1 MDLLKAKIYLD
12 KLNREFARMLKDPEN
27 IPRIDVD
34 ITQSYIRELYDA
46 FLSDAPEAKSVTTPR
61 KVVEPPPVVAPP
73 PPVVVPPPPP
83 PVVVAP
89 PPPPVV
95 VAPPPP
101 PPVVVAPPP
110 PPVVVAPPP
119 PPPVVV
125 APPPPPVVVEPP
137 PPPPVVVAPPPP
149 PPPVVV
155 EPPPPPPVAMTPP
168 PPQPPTPNPVAAT
181 VSAGDADV
189 LFEYRE
195 AKELSE
201 KLSDTA
207 ISDLKRA
214 ISLNDRLMIQR
225 ELFGNDNPVF
235 EAALTT
241 LNNASGFEAAK
252 AYLLNECIGR
262 FDWLHKNKVETAK
275 SFIRLVRRR
284 YK

>member
-1 MDLLKAKIYLD
+1 VYVCGIKTHLKMDLLKAKIYLD
-12 KLNREFARMLKDPEN
+12 KINREFGRMLKDPEN
-27 IPRIDVD
+27 VPRIDVD
-34 ITQSYIRELYDA
+34 ITLSHVRELYDA
-46 FLSDAPEAKSVTTPR
+46 FLSDTPEVKPAPAPR
-61 KVVEPPPVVAPP
+61 KAVEPPPPPVVVAPP
-73 PPVVVPPPPP
+73 PPPPVVIAPPPVEVPPPPP

-101 PPVVVAPPP
+101 VVEVPPPPPVVVAPPPPVVEAPPP

-119 PPPVVV
+119 PVVI
-125 APPPPPVVVEPP
+125 APPPPPVVE
-137 PPPPVVVAPPPP
+137 APPAP
-149 PPPVVV
+149 
-155 EPPPPPPVAMTPP
+155 
-168 PPQPPTPNPVAAT
+168 AAV
-181 VSAGDADV
+181 VSAGDAEI
-189 LFEYRE
+189 LFEYKE

-201 KLSDTA
+201 KLSDTP

-225 ELFGNDNPVF
+225 ELFGNDNPFF
-235 EAALTT
+235 ETT
-241 LNNASGFEAAK
+241 LSTLNSASGFEAAR
-252 AYLLNECIGR
+252 AYLLQECIGR

>member
-12 KLNREFARMLKDPEN
+12 KLNREFSRMLKDPEN

-46 FLSDAPEAKSVTTPR
+46 FLSDAPEAKSVTAPR
-61 KVVEPPPVVAPP
+61 KVVEPPPPPVVVAPP
-73 PPVVVPPPPP
+73 PPVVVAPPPPVVVAPPPPVVVAPPPPVVVAPPP

-101 PPVVVAPPP
+101 PP
-110 PPVVVAPPP
+110 
-119 PPPVVV
+119 
-125 APPPPPVVVEPP
+125 
-137 PPPPVVVAPPPP
+137 
-149 PPPVVV
+149 
-155 EPPPPPPVAMTPP
+155 
-168 PPQPPTPNPVAAT
+168 TPNPEAAI

-207 ISDLKRA
+207 INDLKRA

-235 EAALTT
+235 EATLTT

>member
-12 KLNREFARMLKDPEN
+12 KLNREFARMLKDPDN

-46 FLSDAPEAKSVTTPR
+46 FLSDVPDAKSVAAPR
-61 KVVEPPPVVAPP
+61 KVVEA
-73 PPVVVPPPPP
+73 PP

-119 PPPVVV
+119 PPVVV
-125 APPPPPVVVEPP
+125 AP

-155 EPPPPPPVAMTPP
+155 TPPPPPPVVGAPP
-168 PPQPPTPNPVAAT
+168 PPIVVPPAPVEPPPTNPVTAS
-181 VSAGDADV
+181 VSAGDAEI

-225 ELFGNDNPVF
+225 ELFGNDNPLF

-252 AYLLNECIGR
+252 VYLLNECIGR

>member
-12 KLNREFARMLKDPEN
+12 KLNREFARMLKDPDN

-46 FLSDAPEAKSVTTPR
+46 FLSDVPDAKSVAAPR
-61 KVVEPPPVVAPP
+61 KVVDAPPPPPQPPMPPVVVAPP
-73 PPVVVPPPPP
+73 PPPPVVAPPPP

-101 PPVVVAPPP
+101 PVVP
-110 PPVVVAPPP
+110 
-119 PPPVVV
+119 
-125 APPPPPVVVEPP
+125 
-137 PPPPVVVAPPPP
+137 PPPP
-149 PPPVVV
+149 PPPVV
-155 EPPPPPPVAMTPP
+155 EAPPPVVEAPP
-168 PPQPPTPNPVAAT
+168 PPQPPMPNPVTAT

>member
-12 KLNREFARMLKDPEN
+12 KINREFGRMLKDPEN
-27 IPRIDVD
+27 VPRIDVD
-34 ITQSYIRELYDA
+34 ITLSHVRELYDA
-46 FLSDAPEAKSVTTPR
+46 FLSDTPEVKPAPAPR
-61 KVVEPPPVVAPP
+61 KAVEPP
-73 PPVVVPPPPP
+73 PPVVVAPPPP

-101 PPVVVAPPP
+101 PVVVAPPPPVVEAPPPPPVVVAPPP

-119 PPPVVV
+119 PPVVE
-125 APPPPPVVVEPP
+125 APPPPVVVA

-149 PPPVVV
+149 PPAAV
-155 EPPPPPPVAMTPP
+155 PP
-168 PPQPPTPNPVAAT
+168 AAV
-181 VSAGDADV
+181 VSAGDAEI
-189 LFEYRE
+189 LFEYKE

-201 KLSDTA
+201 KLSDTP

-225 ELFGNDNPVF
+225 ELFGNDNPFF
-235 EAALTT
+235 ETALST
-241 LNNASGFEAAK
+241 LNSASGFEAAR
-252 AYLLNECIGR
+252 AYLLQECIGR

>member
-12 KLNREFARMLKDPEN
+12 KINREFGRMLKDPDN
-27 IPRIDVD
+27 VPRIDVD
-34 ITQSYIRELYDA
+34 ITLSYVRELYDA
-46 FLSDAPEAKSVTTPR
+46 FLSDAPEVKPAPAPK
-61 KVVEPPPVVAPP
+61 KAVEPPPPVVVAPP
-73 PPVVVPPPPP
+73 PPVVVAPPPPPVVEAPPPPPPVVVVPPPPPVVEAPPPP

-101 PPVVVAPPP
+101 PVVVAPPP
-110 PPVVVAPPP
+110 
-119 PPPVVV
+119 
-125 APPPPPVVVEPP
+125 
-137 PPPPVVVAPPPP
+137 
-149 PPPVVV
+149 
-155 EPPPPPPVAMTPP
+155 
-168 PPQPPTPNPVAAT
+168 VAAAP
-181 VSAGDADV
+181 VSSDDAEI
-189 LFEYRE
+189 LFEYKE

-201 KLSDTA
+201 KLSDTP

-225 ELFGNDNPVF
+225 ELFGNDNAFF
-235 EAALTT
+235 ETALST
-241 LNNASGFEAAK
+241 LNSASGFEAAR
-252 AYLLNECIGR
+252 AYLLQECIGR

>member
-12 KLNREFARMLKDPEN
+12 KLNREFARMLKDPDN

-46 FLSDAPEAKSVTTPR
+46 FLSDMPDAKSVAAPR
-61 KVVEPPPVVAPP
+61 KVVDAPPPQPPMPPVVVAPPPPPPVVAPP
-73 PPVVVPPPPP
+73 PPVVVAPP

-101 PPVVVAPPP
+101 PPPPQP
-110 PPVVVAPPP
+110 PM
-119 PPPVVV
+119 PPVVV
-125 APPPPPVVVEPP
+125 APPPPPVVEA
-137 PPPPVVVAPPPP
+137 PPPVVVAPPPP
-149 PPPVVV
+149 P
-155 EPPPPPPVAMTPP
+155 T
-168 PPQPPTPNPVAAT
+168 TPNPVTAT

-225 ELFGNDNPVF
+225 ELFGNDNPLF

>member
-73 PPVVVPPPPP
+73 PP
-83 PVVVAP
+83 
-89 PPPPVV
+89 
-95 VAPPPP
+95 
-101 PPVVVAPPP
+101 
-110 PPVVVAPPP
+110 VVAPPP

>member
-12 KLNREFARMLKDPEN
+12 KLNREFARMLKDPDN

-34 ITQSYIRELYDA
+34 IAQSYIRELYDA
-46 FLSDAPEAKSVTTPR
+46 FLSDVPDAKSVAAPR
-61 KVVEPPPVVAPP
+61 KVVEA
-73 PPVVVPPPPP
+73 PPPPP
-83 PVVVAP
+83 PP

-101 PPVVVAPPP
+101 PPVVPPQP
-110 PPVVVAPPP
+110 PMPPVVVAPPP

-125 APPPPPVVVEPP
+125 VPP
-137 PPPPVVVAPPPP
+137 PPPPVVEAPPPP
-149 PPPVVV
+149 PPAPQ
-155 EPPPPPPVAMTPP
+155 PPT
-168 PPQPPTPNPVAAT
+168 PPTPNPVTAT

-225 ELFGNDNPVF
+225 ELFGNDNPLF

>member
-12 KLNREFARMLKDPEN
+12 KINREFGRMLKDPEN
-27 IPRIDVD
+27 VPRIDVD
-34 ITQSYIRELYDA
+34 ITLSHVRELYDA
-46 FLSDAPEAKSVTTPR
+46 FLSDTPEVKPAPAPR
-61 KVVEPPPVVAPP
+61 KAVEPPPLPPVVVAPP
-73 PPVVVPPPPP
+73 PPPPPPVVVAPPPVEVPPPPP

-101 PPVVVAPPP
+101 VVEVPPPPPPVVEAPP

-119 PPPVVV
+119 PPPAAV
-125 APPPPPVVVEPP
+125 PP
-137 PPPPVVVAPPPP
+137 
-149 PPPVVV
+149 
-155 EPPPPPPVAMTPP
+155 
-168 PPQPPTPNPVAAT
+168 AAV
-181 VSAGDADV
+181 VSAGDAEI
-189 LFEYRE
+189 LFEYKE

-201 KLSDTA
+201 KLSDTP

-225 ELFGNDNPVF
+225 ELFGNDNPFF
-235 EAALTT
+235 ETT
-241 LNNASGFEAAK
+241 LSTLNSASGFEAAR
-252 AYLLNECIGR
+252 AYLLQECIGR

>member
-1 MDLLKAKIYLD
+1 
-12 KLNREFARMLKDPEN
+12 
-27 IPRIDVD
+27 
-34 ITQSYIRELYDA
+34 
-46 FLSDAPEAKSVTTPR
+46 
-61 KVVEPPPVVAPP
+61 
-73 PPVVVPPPPP
+73 
-83 PVVVAP
+83 
-89 PPPPVV
+89 
-95 VAPPPP
+95 
-101 PPVVVAPPP
+101 
-110 PPVVVAPPP
+110 
-119 PPPVVV
+119 
-125 APPPPPVVVEPP
+125 
-137 PPPPVVVAPPPP
+137 
-149 PPPVVV
+149 
-155 EPPPPPPVAMTPP
+155 MTPP

>member
-73 PPVVVPPPPP
+73 PPVV
-83 PVVVAP
+83 
-89 PPPPVV
+89 
-95 VAPPPP
+95 APPPP

-110 PPVVVAPPP
+110 PPEVVAPPP